1 MPTGFV
7 LSRYICNLLHPQI
20 CLVIVS
26 SIAVVTHAVR
36 SRSERIISTIV
47 RMLRS
52 DIMHEKSKLV
62 LLLKNVRKM
71 EIAWTY
77 EEQSIR

>member
-52 DIMHEKSKLV
+52 DIMHEKLQACALV
-62 LLLKNVRKM
+62 EKCQENGNSMDL
-71 EIAWTY
+71 
-77 EEQSIR
+77 